1 MSGFWKTW
9 MRVWCWAVLA
19 FGAVLVL
26 AAVPALDAAP
36 RLALGLVGGDPVLL
50 DLPTMRFAFGLM
62 GALTLGWGVSMMA
75 MVALA
80 HTHGAPVWRSL
91 TASVLVWY
99 VIDSAISVL
108 TGFPLN
114 AVSNTLLTV
123 GYLIPVLVTGV
134 QRVDAVKPA

>member
-36 RLALGLVGGDPVLL
+36 RLVLGLVGGDPLLL

-62 GALTLGWGVSMMA
+62 GALTLGWGLSMIA

-134 QRVDAVKPA
+134 QRNPAPAAA

>member
-1 MSGFWKTW
+1 MNGFWKTW

-19 FGAVLVL
+19 FGAVLAL
-26 AAVPALDAAP
+26 AAVPSLDAAP
-36 RLALGLVGGDPVLL
+36 RMVLGLVGGDPVLL

-62 GALTLGWGVSMMA
+62 GALTLGWGVAMMA
-75 MVALA
+75 MVGLA
-80 HTHGAPVWRSL
+80 HTHGAAVWRSL

-123 GYLIPVLVTGV
+123 GYLIPVLVTRV

>member
-1 MSGFWKTW
+1 MNGFWKTW

-19 FGAVLVL
+19 FGAVLAL

-36 RLALGLVGGDPVLL
+36 RLVMGLIGGDPALL
-50 DLPTMRFAFGLM
+50 NQPAMRFAFGLM
-62 GALTLGWGVSMMA
+62 GALTLGWGVAMLA
-75 MVALA
+75 MVGLA
-80 HTHGAPVWRSL
+80 HTHGAAVWRSL

-99 VIDSAISVL
+99 VIDSAISVA

-114 AVSNTLLTV
+114 AVSNTLLTA
-123 GYLIPVLVTGV
+123 GYLIPVLVTRV